1 MLGIPD
7 SGGSAL
13 MNHVK
18 VDFAA
23 LQEIAV
29 KGVRRTA
36 VFLGLGINAAADPCL
51 RQYQLSGAV
60 QFRFIPNGVD
70 DDTLTHFKEEFSRWI
85 VACGFRELIETF
97 SVFLDEVHRSCLV
110 MRAAKERMATD
121 SIVPL
126 DRRFRRHPDGLH
138 GKLDDLRGTFGV
150 EMSEPSFLLS
160 INKARNCLVHRLGS
174 VSREDCSDGRHL
186 TVVWRGID
194 ICIETESG
202 ETVSVHPMSE
212 STPTESMVGPPHG
225 WMKGK
230 YCQRRKVFPIGSVV
244 SFLPGELAEI
254 CHFFID
260 STSEVVTSA
269 QAYPRRLQ
277 S

>member
-1 MLGIPD
+1 MFVSEI
-7 SGGSAL
+7 
-13 MNHVK
+13 K

-36 VFLGLGINAAADPCL
+36 VFLGLGINAAADPSM
-51 RQYQLSGAV
+51 RQYQLSGVA
-60 QFRFIPNGVD
+60 QFKFVPDDVD
-70 DDTLTHFKEEFSRWI
+70 EKTLTHFKEEFSRWI

-97 SVFLDEVHRSCLV
+97 SVFLDEVHHSCLIV
-110 MRAAKERMATD
+110 RAANQRMTMD
-121 SIVPL
+121 SIAPL
-126 DRRFRRHPDGLH
+126 DKTFRRHRQGLH
-138 GKLDDLRGTFGV
+138 GKLDDLRSRFAI

-160 INKARNCLVHRLGS
+160 INKARNCLVHRLGI
-174 VSREDCSDGRHL
+174 VSREDCSDGDQL
-186 TVVWRGID
+186 TVAWRGID
-194 ICIETESG
+194 ICVETESG
-202 ETVSVHPMSE
+202 EPISVHPMSR
-212 STPTESMVGPPHG
+212 STPTQNMVVPPHG

-230 YCQRRKVFPIGSVV
+230 YCQRSKTFPIKSVV

-260 STSEVVTSA
+260 STREVMTSA
-269 QAYPRRLQ
+269 QAYTKRSQ

>member
-7 SGGSAL
+7 TRGSAL
-13 MNHVK
+13 MSDIK

-36 VFLGLGINAAADPCL
+36 VFLGLGINAAADPGV
-51 RQYQLSGAV
+51 RQYQLSGAA
-60 QFRFIPNGVD
+60 QFRFIPNDVD
-70 DDTLTHFKEEFSRWI
+70 EKTLTHFKEEFSRWI

-97 SVFLDEVHRSCLV
+97 SVFLDEVHRSCLII
-110 MRAAKERMATD
+110 RAANERMVID

-126 DRRFRRHPDGLH
+126 DRRFRRHRHGLH

-160 INKARNCLVHRLGS
+160 LNKARNCLVHRLGI
-174 VSREDCSDGRHL
+174 VSREDCSNGDQI

-202 ETVSVHPMSE
+202 ETVSVHPMSQ
-212 STPTESMVGPPHG
+212 STPTQSMVVPPHG

-230 YCQRRKVFPIGSVV
+230 YCQRSKTFPIGSVV

-254 CHFFID
+254 CYFFID
-260 STSEVVTSA
+260 STSEVMTSA
-269 QAYPRRLQ
+269 QAYPKRFQ